1 MDFEGITMYYNT
13 KFKIINI
20 TISIITILTA
30 IFSILK
36 PNLRMIIMPIVL
48 MLLGIQQ
55 LIMGIN
61 SFKLNK
67 KKEYTLSMGV
77 SIFLFLCSIVSIKLI
92 NS

>member
-1 MDFEGITMYYNT
+1 MDFEGIIMYYNT

-30 IFSILK
+30 IFSVLK

>member
-1 MDFEGITMYYNT
+1 MDFEGIIMYYNT

-20 TISIITILTA
+20 TISIVTILTA

-67 KKEYTLSMGV
+67 KKEYTLLIGV

>member
-1 MDFEGITMYYNT
+1 MDFEGIIMYYNT

-61 SFKLNK
+61 YFKLNK
-67 KKEYTLSMGV
+67 KKEYTLLIGV

>member
-1 MDFEGITMYYNT
+1 MYYNT

-30 IFSILK
+30 IFSIVK
-36 PNLRMIIMPIVL
+36 PNLRMVIMPIVL

-55 LIMGIN
+55 LIMSIN

-67 KKEYTLSMGV
+67 KKEYTLSIGV

>member
-1 MDFEGITMYYNT
+1 MYYNT

-30 IFSILK
+30 IFSVLK

>member
-1 MDFEGITMYYNT
+1 MYYNT

-20 TISIITILTA
+20 TISIVTILTA
-30 IFSILK
+30 IFSMVKHDLK
-36 PNLRMIIMPIVL
+36 IIMPIML
-48 MLLGIQQ
+48 ILLGMQQ

-67 KKEYTLSMGV
+67 KKEYTLSICI
-77 SIFLFLCSIVSIKLI
+77 SIFLFLSSIVSIKLI

>member
-1 MDFEGITMYYNT
+1 MDFEGIIMYYNT

-30 IFSILK
+30 IFSIVK
-36 PNLRMIIMPIVL
+36 PNLRMVIMPIVL

-55 LIMGIN
+55 LIMSIN

-67 KKEYTLSMGV
+67 KKEYTLSIGV

>member
-1 MDFEGITMYYNT
+1 MYYNT

-20 TISIITILTA
+20 TISIVTILTA

-36 PNLRMIIMPIVL
+36 PNLRMIIMPIML

-61 SFKLNK
+61 YFKLNK
-67 KKEYTLSMGV
+67 EKEYTLLIGV

-92 NS
+92 KS

>member
-1 MDFEGITMYYNT
+1 MYYNN

-30 IFSILK
+30 IFSVLK

-92 NS
+92 NY

>member
-1 MDFEGITMYYNT
+1 MNFEGIIMYYNT

-20 TISIITILTA
+20 TISIVTILTA
-30 IFSILK
+30 IFSMVKHDLK
-36 PNLRMIIMPIVL
+36 IIMPIML
-48 MLLGIQQ
+48 ILLGMQQ

-67 KKEYTLSMGV
+67 KKEYTLSICI
-77 SIFLFLCSIVSIKLI
+77 SIFLFLSSIVSIKLI

>member
-1 MDFEGITMYYNT
+1 MDFEGIIMYYNS

-20 TISIITILTA
+20 TISIVTILTA
-30 IFSILK
+30 IFSIVNHNLK
-36 PNLRMIIMPIVL
+36 MIMPIVL
-48 MLLGIQQ
+48 MLSGIQQ

-67 KKEYTLSMGV
+67 KKEYTLLIGV

>member
-1 MDFEGITMYYNT
+1 MYYNT

-30 IFSILK
+30 IFSIVK
-36 PNLRMIIMPIVL
+36 PNLRMVIMPIVI

-55 LIMGIN
+55 LIMSIN

-67 KKEYTLSMGV
+67 KKEYTLSIGV

>member
-1 MDFEGITMYYNT
+1 MDFEGIIMYYNT

-30 IFSILK
+30 IFSIVK
-36 PNLRMIIMPIVL
+36 PNLRMVIMPIVI

-55 LIMGIN
+55 LIMSIN

-67 KKEYTLSMGV
+67 KKEYTLSIGV